1 MLPESDYRFERE
13 LAEWFSRRAGA
24 WSGTASEL
32 LASLRS
38 KVSQTIASVPN
49 SSDGLYAYLQSH
61 RQVLQSLGVD
71 VLLLR

>member
-32 LASLRS
+32 LASLRT
-38 KVSQTIASVPN
+38 KVSQTIASVPTLPMDFTRTCN
-49 SSDGLYAYLQSH
+49 PIGKFC
-61 RQVLQSLGVD
+61 SLWA
-71 VLLLR
+71 